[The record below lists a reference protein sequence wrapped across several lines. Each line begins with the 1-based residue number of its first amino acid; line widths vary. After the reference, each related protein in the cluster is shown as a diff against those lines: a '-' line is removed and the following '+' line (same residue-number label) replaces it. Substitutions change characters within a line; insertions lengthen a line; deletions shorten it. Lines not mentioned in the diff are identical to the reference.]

1 MENVKAWPLGRLLST
16 SARLLEA
23 QTNRRLIDHNLT
35 RAGMA
40 ALEVLDRHGAMTQ
53 ARLAKTVRVQ
63 AQTIGRTLNRL
74 ENHGYVV
81 RARSPQDRRAIL
93 VDLTSKG
100 KEALRDME
108 TGDQEVTFQ
117 TVDVEELR
125 ATLLTLIAELEAE
138 TGPTAE
144 LADASLNNVGTDF
157 GSEAS

>member
-81 RARSPQDRRAIL
+81 RTRSPQDRRAIL
-93 VDLTSKG
+93 VDLTTKG
-100 KEALRDME
+100 RDALQDME
-108 TGDQEVTFQ
+108 VGDQEINFQ
-117 TVDVEELR
+117 SVDVEELR
-125 ATLLTLIAELEAE
+125 AMLLKLIAELEAE
-138 TGPTAE
+138 TGTTAE
-144 LADASLNNVGTDF
+144 LADASLNNFGTDF

>member
-53 ARLAKTVRVQ
+53 ARLAKIVRVQ

-93 VDLTSKG
+93 VDLTAKG
-100 KEALRDME
+100 RDALQDME
-108 TGDQEVTFQ
+108 VGDQEINFQ
-117 TVDVEELR
+117 SVDVEELR
-125 ATLLTLIAELEAE
+125 AMLLKLIAELEAE
-138 TGPTAE
+138 TGTTAE
-144 LADASLNNVGTDF
+144 LADASLNNFGTDF
-157 GSEAS
+157 GSEAR

>member
-81 RARSPQDRRAIL
+81 RARSPRDRRAIL
-93 VDLTSKG
+93 VDLTDKG
-100 KEALRDME
+100 RAALNDME
-108 TGDQEVTFQ
+108 SGDQDISFQ
-117 TVDVEELR
+117 SVDVDELR
-125 ATLLTLIAELEAE
+125 KNLLGLIAELETS

-144 LADASLNNVGTDF
+144 LADASLHRLEADVNT
-157 GSEAS
+157 EAS